1 MSLFLVEIQSDLI
14 RCESFVS
21 HSMIYLMGGM
31 TDTSRSFVGAVRYVA
46 HNGGRSVEIFEYLRL
61 VKVDKGTVPGLL
73 ARMCARR
80 KQAGSPQITY
90 LATGPT

>member
-1 MSLFLVEIQSDLI
+1 MMYNRWNDRRIAIVRELFMS
-14 RCESFVS
+14 
-21 HSMIYLMGGM
+21 
-31 TDTSRSFVGAVRYVA
+31 AVRYVA